1 MIRSSKILEEPSFP
15 ETEDL
20 GRKKVSLWLQSPW
33 LVILAQLVMVYI
45 IMINRVDTDDDDLNH
60 HDNLERDYTDDDDGW
75 SGESDYWEA
84 RRSEEEERQGKDKE
98 NVDEAQETGN
108 DAMTTLMTMLM
119 KTLM

>member
-15 ETEDL
+15 ETEEL

-45 IMINRVDTDDDDLNH
+45 IMINRVDTDDDDLNLLNRDDT
-60 HDNLERDYTDDDDGW
+60 DNDDGW

-108 DAMTTLMTMLM
+108 DAMTTLLTMLM